1 MIRYCLIFA
10 FLCKSYTS
18 RCDTIAG
25 NFNFADSLFSV
36 GQFEIASLEYERIYF
51 VSTESEGR
59 SLALLK
65 KSYCQKKLGNY
76 ESAISS
82 LARAENEKTS
92 DSLKYL
98 INKEHA
104 MLYFLNDD
112 YSNAELMLNQLDQQ
126 VTDTIKQY
134 DYLYL
139 KIIVLNELMK
149 WDESSVLLK
158 KYFCYK
164 NIILDEQN
172 RKALFNQP
180 KQLNPKTAKIMSY
193 FIPGSGQMYS
203 GHIFRGL
210 TSIGFQGSSL
220 LYTILAIQNKFY
232 LTGVFT
238 GFGLMQMFYFGGARY
253 AAFLVN
259 KENAQKIT
267 TYNKRIRDFV
277 LSVESISK

>member
-1 MIRYCLIFA
+1 
-10 FLCKSYTS
+10 
-18 RCDTIAG
+18 
-25 NFNFADSLFSV
+25 
-36 GQFEIASLEYERIYF
+36 LEYERIYF